1 MRSKLQTIMLVFF
14 LVLFPVLFQVMCV
27 DNPSFRWAHFRWY
40 LFLSFFF
47 LIITNYIKINKWMIA
62 NFLVI
67 YGIATTSN
75 PLIFKLVKGVAL
87 DGEFCWDD
95 MSFAMGLISVVYTLT
110 VLLRQSKFK
119 LNGVLTFIELA
130 VISPYIMNITY
141 AVMEKDVIDVNSLI
155 AVYQTNSKEIVEF
168 LLSSAPGYV
177 YVILTLLLLAIY
189 SYLYFSLA
197 KIEICKISYSI
208 KQCIVLG
215 VVVIGIGVITNK
227 VVHYSYFVRIYS
239 DSKQYLQAVQSYSAY
254 RVDENGKLKDIP
266 AKANS
271 GLDNETFLVV
281 IGESQN
287 RQHMSV
293 YGYERKT
300 TPWLDKMATDNN
312 FILMDNGYACHTLT
326 MMALSQVLTEKSQ
339 YNKKPLEQSY
349 SLIDIARAA
358 GYKTYWISNQAQFGS
373 FNTPVTTI
381 ANLADEKIWLNG
393 DSSAGVELDEKVL
406 DSIKTIPNSGKKI
419 VFIHLF
425 GNHWT
430 YKHRYPVD
438 KFNVF
443 QDKEYAYKVK
453 DVQAVNEYDNSMVY
467 NDYIMEHIFN
477 YAKKNWNVA
486 NIAYVSDHSEAV
498 KSGNKHIPGK
508 YEFDMATIPV
518 YFYFSDEYIAHNKE
532 KFERIMASKK
542 TPFTNDMMYN
552 MLLYIWGIDTPY
564 YNVKENCFS
573 GEYGYSEKTLRI
585 LDDKKLY

>member
-1 MRSKLQTIMLVFF
+1 MRSKFQTIVMGIF
-14 LVLFPVLFQVMCV
+14 LALFPLLFQVICV
-27 DNPSFRWAHFRWY
+27 DNSSFRWTHFRWY
-40 LFLSFFF
+40 LFLSIFF
-47 LIITNYIKINKWMIA
+47 LIITNYIKFNKWMIA
-62 NFLVI
+62 NFLVL
-67 YGIATTSN
+67 YGVLTTSN
-75 PLIFKLVKGVAL
+75 ALIFKLVKGIAL

-95 MSFAMGLISVVYTLT
+95 MSFAMGVIGMVFTLIVLFRQLKCKLT
-110 VLLRQSKFK
+110 VLLA
-119 LNGVLTFIELA
+119 FIEFA
-130 VISPYIMNITY
+130 VISPYIMNIIY
-141 AVMEKDVIDVNSLI
+141 AIMEKDIVDVNSFI

-168 LLSSAPGYV
+168 LLSSAPIYAYV
-177 YVILTLLLLAIY
+177 GLVLFLLAIY
-189 SYLYFSLA
+189 GYLYFTLD
-197 KIEICKISYSI
+197 KIVIGNIAYKI
-208 KQCIVLG
+208 KQCIAL
-215 VVVIGIGVITNK
+215 VVAIMGIGVITNK
-227 VVHYSYFVRIYS
+227 VVYYSYLVRIYS
-239 DSKQYLQAVQSYSAY
+239 DSKQYLQAVQSYGAY
-254 RVDENGKLKDIP
+254 RVDETGKLKEIP

-287 RQHMSV
+287 RQHMSA

-300 TPWLDKMATDNN
+300 TPWLDEMSNNDN
-312 FILMDNGYACHTLT
+312 FLLMDNSYACHTLT

-349 SLIDIARAA
+349 SLIDIARSA

-381 ANLADEKIWLNG
+381 VNLADEKIWLNS

-406 DSIKTIPNSGKKI
+406 DAIKTIPNVGKKI

-430 YKHRYPVD
+430 YKHRYPAD

-443 QDKEYAYKVK
+443 QGTEYAHKAK
-453 DVQAVNEYDNSMVY
+453 DVQIVNEYDNSMIY

-508 YEFDMATIPV
+508 YERDMSTIPV
-518 YFYFSDEYIAHNKE
+518 YFYFSDEYIANNKE
-532 KFERIMASKK
+532 KFNRIVASKK
-542 TPFTNDMMYN
+542 VPFTNDMMYN
-552 MLLYIWGIDTPY
+552 MLLYIWEIETPY
-564 YNVKENCFS
+564 YDAKENCFS
-573 GEYGYSEKTLRI
+573 SEYGYPKKALRI

>member
-1 MRSKLQTIMLVFF
+1 MRSKFQTAILGFF

-40 LFLSFFF
+40 LFLSIFF
-47 LIITNYIKINKWMIA
+47 LIITNYIKFNKWMIA
-62 NFLVI
+62 NFLAI
-67 YGIATTSN
+67 YGIVTTSN
-75 PLIFKLVKGVAL
+75 ALIFKLVKGIAL

-95 MSFAMGLISVVYTLT
+95 MSFAMGIISVVYTLI
-110 VLLRQSKFK
+110 VLLRQSKLKFT
-119 LNGVLTFIELA
+119 GVLAFIELA
-130 VISPYIMNITY
+130 AISPYIMNITY
-141 AVMEKDVIDVNSLI
+141 AVMEKDIIDVNSLI

-168 LLSSAPGYV
+168 LLSSAPV
-177 YVILTLLLLAIY
+177 YTYFGLTLFLLAIY
-189 SYLYFSLA
+189 GYFYSTLA
-197 KIEICKISYSI
+197 KIEVGEITYKI
-208 KQCIVLG
+208 KQCIALCIAI
-215 VVVIGIGVITNK
+215 IGIVAITNK

-239 DSKQYLQAVQSYSAY
+239 DSKQYLQAVQRYSAY
-254 RVDENGKLKDIP
+254 RVDENGKLKNIP

-300 TPWLDKMATDNN
+300 TPWLDEMSADDN
-312 FILMDNGYACHTLT
+312 FVLMDNGYACHTLT

-381 ANLADEKIWLNG
+381 VNMADEKIWLNS

-406 DSIKTIPNSGKKI
+406 DAIKTIPNSGKKI

-430 YKHRYPVD
+430 YKHRYPAD
-438 KFNVF
+438 RFNVF
-443 QDKEYAYKVK
+443 QGKEYVHKAK
-453 DVQAVNEYDNSMVY
+453 DVQVVNEYDNSMVY

-477 YAKKNWNVA
+477 YAKKNWDVA

-508 YEFDMATIPV
+508 YERDMATIPV
-518 YFYFSDEYIAHNKE
+518 YFYFSDEYISHNKE
-532 KFERIMASKK
+532 KFDRIIASKK
-542 TPFTNDMMYN
+542 IPFTNDMMYN
-552 MLLYIWGIDTPY
+552 MLLDIWGIDTPY
-564 YNVKENCFS
+564 YNAKENCFS
-573 GEYGYSEKTLRI
+573 GEYGYPEKALRI
-585 LDDKKLY
+585 LDEIKI